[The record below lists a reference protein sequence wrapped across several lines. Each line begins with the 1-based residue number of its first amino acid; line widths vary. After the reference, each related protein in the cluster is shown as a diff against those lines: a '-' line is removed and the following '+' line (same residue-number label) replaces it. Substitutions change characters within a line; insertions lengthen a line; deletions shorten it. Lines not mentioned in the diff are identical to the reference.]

1 MRKALGGVL
10 GLAGATLVLTG
21 CGGNQVAENSAP
33 VAQPQAETTV
43 AVDGTNSVA
52 TSQANSTSP
61 DQGAAASPQALPVP
75 NLIPPTTPG
84 DRLPTVTVGRSE
96 PFGAIADAPIVRR
109 RVSVATAPS
118 NPAPSV
124 AVAPAPA
131 SVPAPAPQIT
141 TVPLPNQPLPILPGN
156 SLPPVA
162 VPGTSVAANPSTAP
176 VSPAAPTS
184 LANGI
189 EVSGVI
195 EAGGTVSAIVQVP
208 GEPTSRYVNAGDYLA
223 GGSVLVKRIDT
234 TGEPI
239 VILEQGGVEVIRSV
253 GSSAIAGAL

>member
-1 MRKALGGVL
+1 MGRVL
-10 GLAGATLVLTG
+10 GLAGAALVLTG
-21 CGGNQVAENSAP
+21 CGGNQVAENSAT
-33 VAQPQAETTV
+33 VAQPEAEATVTVEGADSATTP
-43 AVDGTNSVA
+43 
-52 TSQANSTSP
+52 QANSAAP
-61 DQGAAASPQALPVP
+61 DQVAASPQALPVP
-75 NLIPPTTPG
+75 NLIPPTTSS

-118 NPAPSV
+118 NPAPPV

-131 SVPAPAPQIT
+131 APTPAPQIT
-141 TVPLPNQPLPILPGN
+141 TVPLPNQPLPILPSN
-156 SLPPVA
+156 NLPPVS
-162 VPGTSVAANPSTAP
+162 VPGTSAATNSSTVPA
-176 VSPAAPTS
+176 SPAS
-184 LANGI
+184 LADAI

-208 GEPTSRYVNAGDYLA
+208 GEPTSRYVNVGDYLA

-234 TGEPI
+234 TGDPI
-239 VILEQGGVEVIRSV
+239 VILEQGGVEIIRSV

>member
-1 MRKALGGVL
+1 MKKTLGLVL
-10 GLAGATLVLTG
+10 GLTGAVLVLTG
-21 CGGNQVAENSAP
+21 CGGNQIAENSAP
-33 VAQPQAETTV
+33 ATQSEAETTV
-43 AVDGTNSVA
+43 AVEGSDSLA
-52 TSQANSTSP
+52 ASQADLAAP
-61 DQGAAASPQALPVP
+61 DQVAATDPPALPVP
-75 NLIPPTTPG
+75 NLIPPTTSS

-96 PFGAIADAPIVRR
+96 PFGVIADAPIVRQ

-118 NPAPSV
+118 TPVPTV

-131 SVPAPAPQIT
+131 SVPQIT
-141 TVPLPNQPLPILPGN
+141 TVPLPNQPLPVLPSSN
-156 SLPPVA
+156 LPPVA
-162 VPGTSVAANPSTAP
+162 VPGPSVAANPATAP
-176 VSPAAPTS
+176 SLPAAPTS
-184 LANGI
+184 LASTI

-234 TGEPI
+234 TGEPV
-239 VILEQGGVEVIRSV
+239 VILEQDGVEVIRSV